1 MCRYRRSSGGTTASA
16 RGMQG
21 GSEYMLV
28 SAAGI
33 HSVQAQ
39 HLGLDETS
47 AGLGG
52 PSPLSTAARH
62 SRAGES

>member
-16 RGMQG
+16 HGMQG

-47 AGLGG
+47 AGL
-52 PSPLSTAARH
+52 
-62 SRAGES
+62 